1 MKTHSS
7 RTIMRLA
14 ELWLIVAILALN
26 PRMTVQADTEP
37 STIIISRAPTNSVT
51 KPAFT
56 APNHYETI
64 YDADADDDKGHKDH
78 SFNLNINTDDDKH
91 GERSSLTEDLV
102 HDLIPLTGI
111 IATFG
116 MPVLIVFFICYF
128 KYRRRQENL
137 AMARE
142 YLNKGLPVPVE
153 LLDPSQAGADYL
165 RSRDSAS
172 RTGSDLRRGFRLFF
186 IGLGVTIAL
195 YIDSPHSTMWG
206 WGLIPTVMGL
216 GYLISG
222 WVENRRG
229 GSAVG
234 ESVPPPT
241 FPGKFP

>member
-1 MKTHSS
+1 MKIHLS
-7 RTIMRLA
+7 RTTMRLA

-26 PRMTVQADTEP
+26 PRMTVQADTAP
-37 STIIISRAPTNSVT
+37 STIIISQASTNSVT
-51 KPAFT
+51 KPAPAASSKGAT
-56 APNHYETI
+56 
-64 YDADADDDKGHKDH
+64 ADDSDDDKDH
-78 SFNLNINTDDDKH
+78 SFNLNINTDDDKKH
-91 GERSSLTEDLV
+91 GESSSLVEDLV
-102 HDLIPLTGI
+102 QDLIPLTGI
-111 IATFG
+111 VATFG
-116 MPVLIVFFICYF
+116 MPVLIVFFISYF

-153 LLDPSQAGADYL
+153 LLNPSQAGADYL
-165 RSRDSAS
+165 RSRDFPR

-195 YIDSPHSTMWG
+195 YIDSPHSTTWG

-229 GSAVG
+229 GSPIG